1 MVDMEIVGTSVVYVV
16 RLKLDSWYVL
26 TLYPGSVL
34 EGTVDPVVVDES
46 EGEAMLGLVYEVK
59 DTSVLGE

>member
-1 MVDMEIVGTSVVYVV
+1 M
-16 RLKLDSWYVL
+16 L

-34 EGTVDPVVVDES
+34 EGTVESVVDES
-46 EGEAMLGLVYEVK
+46 VGEATLDSGYAVK